1 MITVLRFTFAILRV
15 LVTGAIYYGVV
26 FGGVILG
33 LVVAI
38 ALVKA
43 IWYAV

>member
-1 MITVLRFTFAILRV
+1 MITVLRFTFAILRG